1 MNDWRMEG
9 EEEGCIFLF
18 NNKKNTTTEEEGIK
32 CN

>member
-18 NNKKNTTTEEEGIK
+18 NKKNTTTAGGGNK
-32 CN
+32 M